1 MTGGSY
7 HLWQRTPIIV
17 AVVKTVEDRVSTVI
31 VRGGRE
37 AGSVPSDVSCCRE
50 ESERDESGF
59 ERPCLRLRRYRS
71 RAAATTIN
79 NAAKTPSARPT
90 AAPALSPGLGDVWYI
105 GIDTGGVDIFG
116 AATPDCDEELR
127 AVDGKELED
136 DSNMVAVTIG
146 LLVVLFAPENCV
158 LLEV

>member
-1 MTGGSY
+1 MPHTGRA
-7 HLWQRTPIIV
+7 RT
-17 AVVKTVEDRVSTVI
+17 
-31 VRGGRE
+31 
-37 AGSVPSDVSCCRE
+37 
-50 ESERDESGF
+50 
-59 ERPCLRLRRYRS
+59 RPARRRLRGQRRDGVS
-71 RAAATTIN
+71 SSPVGFMIAPA
-79 NAAKTPSARPT
+79 ARPT

-136 DSNMVAVTIG
+136 DNNMVAGTIG